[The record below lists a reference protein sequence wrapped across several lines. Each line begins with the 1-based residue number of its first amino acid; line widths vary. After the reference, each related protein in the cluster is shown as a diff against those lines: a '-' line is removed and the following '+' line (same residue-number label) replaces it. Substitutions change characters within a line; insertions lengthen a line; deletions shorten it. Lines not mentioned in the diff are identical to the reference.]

1 MSLVVNTNV
10 SSLTSQRHLS
20 INTKSL
26 NRSIERLASGF
37 RINRAGDDAAGLQV
51 AENLSS
57 QVRGSK
63 KALANVQD
71 GINVLSIADGTLS
84 VMTEHLQRMRELTV
98 QAANDTY
105 DATQRSAIKQ
115 ELDSRASDITRISN
129 ATQFN
134 GVFLLDGSTDGAG
147 NFVLQ
152 VGPNA
157 VAANDTI
164 DIGATGAFAQVDDAS
179 LGIDS
184 ASTNVTTNTNSLTTL
199 TAIDAAITQVNTQR
213 ATLGSIVN
221 QLESSARNLMVNI
234 ENMSAS
240 ESRVRDVDVAAESA
254 ELVRSQILQQ
264 SSATVLAQANQ
275 APTLALQLL
284 QG

>member
-115 ELDSRASDITRISN
+115 ELDSRANDITRISN